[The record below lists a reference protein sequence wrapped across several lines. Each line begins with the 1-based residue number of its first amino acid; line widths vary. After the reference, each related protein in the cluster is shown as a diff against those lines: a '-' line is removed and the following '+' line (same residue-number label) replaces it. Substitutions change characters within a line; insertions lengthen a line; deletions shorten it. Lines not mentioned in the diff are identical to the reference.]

1 MLGQCKIRAPW
12 RLHVFGKSNDPEWT
26 FPAMRLDDMSDQRW
40 ISPTHIHW
48 VDAPASIRSHVIEI
62 YNSVA
67 TREAGESIAVDLVK
81 DTKA

>member
-1 MLGQCKIRAPW
+1 
-12 RLHVFGKSNDPEWT
+12 
-26 FPAMRLDDMSDQRW
+26 MRLDDMSDQRW
-40 ISPTHIHW
+40 ISPTHIQW